1 MDRRHTQGEPP
12 YEENPYQD
20 MARSQIENSSGTEPS
35 SQTWRPP
42 VQDSGH
48 SDHVFHSIPDGPSHC
63 PASPHR
69 PGNLTGRPGS
79 RPQSLNIGTELAI
92 ACLMLSIIGFFSG
105 FLLVGIVLDVVAVIL
120 GILSL
125 TGGKPKRGMAI
136 AGILISLSSVLLTLL
151 FYAFIGRT
159 NQKDIDYSEQIELP
173 HTPLIPSIIEN
184 SDWQAMDYSE
194 QTELPQPPSTPSVI
208 DNSLLSRISM
218 EEYDVGNGVLVILEN
233 ENASDVDLTLLTA
246 YYDDTGKMLS
256 FEKDYLWSC
265 AAHGRAATQISPPYD
280 KQYNN
285 VPYDHYE
292 IAVLA
297 EASASSYYVSGVQS
311 DLVVQ
316 ADLDTRGNVL
326 ASVRS
331 LSGKAYSSVKLSC
344 IFYADQK
351 PIGISKG
358 YLLDF
363 SQKDVVK
370 FYPPYDVSYR
380 EMDFDTFEV
389 IVDYACYE

>member
-12 YEENPYQD
+12 YEGNPYQD
-20 MARSQIENSSGTEPS
+20 KAGSQTGNNPGMEPS
-35 SQTWRPP
+35 GQTWRPP

-48 SDHVFHSIPDGPSHC
+48 SNHVFHSIPDGPPHY
-63 PASPHR
+63 PASPYG
-69 PGNLTGRPGS
+69 PDNLTGRPGS
-79 RPQSLNIGTELAI
+79 RTPSQNTGAGLAI
-92 ACLMLSIIGFFSG
+92 ACLTLSIIGFFSG

-125 TGGKPKRGMAI
+125 TGGKPKRGMVI

-151 FYAFIGRT
+151 FYAFIGR
-159 NQKDIDYSEQIELP
+159 IDQQAVDYPEQIELP
-173 HTPLIPSIIEN
+173 
-184 SDWQAMDYSE
+184 
-194 QTELPQPPSTPSVI
+194 QPPPTPSVI
-208 DNSLLSRISM
+208 DNSELLSRITM

-233 ENASDVDLTLLTA
+233 ENASDVDLILRTA
-246 YYDDTGKMLS
+246 YYDDAGKMLS
-256 FEKDYLWSC
+256 FKEDYLWSC

-292 IAVLA
+292 IEVLA
-297 EASASSYYVSGVQS
+297 EASDPSYYVSGVQS
-311 DLVVQ
+311 DLDVQ

-331 LSGKAYSSVKLSC
+331 LSGKSYSSVELSC

-358 YLLDF
+358 YLWDF
-363 SQKDVVK
+363 SQKDVVE
-370 FYPPYDVSYR
+370 FYPPYDVSYL

-389 IVDYACYE
+389 IVDNACYE